1 MQQHGHHTREK
12 AVEAFK
18 SAFRIAPEIGRDSAA
33 HGGVGLYLWTTP
45 PIREF
50 SLPAMDETVL
60 SLHLGGSRQ
69 VRQITVDGLSSAC
82 SQPGRLTLLPARRSS
97 AFRTNG
103 SVRMLSVHFPE
114 PLPAAPGQQTLSMR
128 DADVRFAFRDDFLSA
143 GAQALLRAAA
153 LAPALRGAYFDSLIE
168 AMVQHLRIY
177 MSANPGSAAAPLPE
191 GCFDIPLGKTSVAE
205 VLHYIDD
212 RLAHKI
218 SLAELAERAGISRAW
233 FAHNFKLGTGMSP
246 HQFLNKRR
254 VNAACRLLLNTR
266 LDLLTISHD
275 VGFSSQSHFTSVF
288 RTHVGCTPGQYR
300 DGGGHDEQA
309 TNEPA

>member
-1 MQQHGHHTREK
+1 MQAHVHRTREK

-18 SAFRIAPEIGRDSAA
+18 SAFRIAPEIERDSTV
-33 HGGVGLYLWTTP
+33 HGGIGLYLWTTP

-69 VRQITVDGLSSAC
+69 VRQITADGLSATC
-82 SQPGRLTLLPARRSS
+82 SLPGKLTLLPARKRS
-97 AFRTNG
+97 AFRTDG

-114 PLPAAPGQQTLSMR
+114 PLPAPPGQQPLSL
-128 DADVRFAFRDDFLSA
+128 AHTEVRFAFRDDFLSA

-153 LAPALRGAYFDSLIE
+153 LAPAQRGSYFDSLVE
-168 AMVQHLRIY
+168 AMVQHLRVY
-177 MSANPGSAAAPLPE
+177 MSAEASSAADSLPE
-191 GCFDIPLGKTSVAE
+191 GCFDIPLGRISVAD
-205 VLHYIDD
+205 VQRYIDA

-246 HQFLNKRR
+246 HQFLNRRR
-254 VNAACRLLLNTR
+254 VSAACRLLLDTR
-266 LDLLTISHD
+266 LDLLTISHE
-275 VGFSSQSHFTSVF
+275 VVFSSQSHFTSVF
-288 RTHVGCTPGQYR
+288 RAQLGCTPGQYR
-300 DGGGHDEQA
+300 DSGGRDEVA
-309 TNEPA
+309 PAP